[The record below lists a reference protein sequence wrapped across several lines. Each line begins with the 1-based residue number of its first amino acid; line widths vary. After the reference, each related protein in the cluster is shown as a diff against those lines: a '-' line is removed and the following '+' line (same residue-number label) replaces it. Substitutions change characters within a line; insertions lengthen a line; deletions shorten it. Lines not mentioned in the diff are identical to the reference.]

1 MFTRKDNKTTATRQA
16 TKTKK
21 PLAKEKDLI
30 SMGQTLG
37 EIFTN
42 LAPIF
47 AVMIATNKEAREAI
61 SHLVRNYSCGKISIT
76 DTTNN
81 GAK

>member
-42 LAPIF
+42 IAPIF
-47 AVMIATNKEAREAI
+47 AVMIATNDQARKSI
-61 SHLVRNYSCGKISIT
+61 NDLIRYYSGGKIYIN
-76 DTTNN
+76 DTTSN
-81 GAK
+81 GGN